1 MTPRGSGKHV
11 AVVGGGISGMAV
23 ALAVGDL
30 AQSRGLPAPRV
41 TVLES
46 ADRVG
51 GKIRTLSEDGFTCEW
66 GVNGFLNKEPKTL
79 ELCRRLGLEDRLLPA
94 ADAFNNRFI
103 YTGGRLRAVKMHPLK
118 FLFSGLLP
126 FSGTLRLVRELWVP
140 PRDPD
145 APEESVADFA
155 RRRIGPLAYQVLV
168 DPMQTGIYAGDPE
181 QMSVAACFPRVL
193 EVEQQYGSLIR
204 GMMKIAKERKAT
216 RQQEQDPQPGEDQPP
231 GAGPS
236 GHLTSF
242 KGGMQVLVSRMAEE
256 LGHSVRL
263 GARVQALQREGGG
276 YRLVGEG
283 MEPLEADSVVL
294 ACPAHA
300 AAPMTRELTPGL
312 SELMEQVPYSPL
324 AVVCLG
330 YARPDMVHP
339 MNGFGFLVP
348 RTAGLRLLGAL
359 WTSSIFP
366 ERCPDGR
373 VLVRVMIGGA
383 RDPEALDL
391 SDDELAELVHGE
403 IAGAQ
408 GATAAPDFVR
418 VFRHR
423 RAIPQYTMGHLSRLE
438 QMETALEDLPGL
450 IVTGN
455 AYRGVSV
462 NDCAKNAWGTAERV
476 LDYLEQP
483 TAE

>member
-1 MTPRGSGKHV
+1 MSSEKHV
-11 AVVGGGISGMAV
+11 AIIGGGVSGMAT
-23 ALAVGDL
+23 ALAVQDL
-30 AQSRGLPAPRV
+30 AASEGYPRPRV

-51 GKIRTLSEDGFTCEW
+51 GKTHTLSADGFTCEW
-66 GVNGFLNKEPKTL
+66 GVNGFLNKEPKTI
-79 ELCRRLGLEDRLLPA
+79 ELCQRLGLEDRLLPA
-94 ADAFNNRFI
+94 SDAFNNRFI
-103 YTGGRLRAVKMHPLK
+103 FTAGKLRAVKMHPLK

-126 FSGTLRLVRELWVP
+126 LSGMIRLARELWVP
-140 PRDPD
+140 QRAAD

-155 RRRIGPLAYQVLV
+155 RRRIGPLGYQVLV

-204 GMMKIAKERKAT
+204 GMMKIAKERKAAQ
-216 RQQEQDPQPGEDQPP
+216 REAPQEEPAADDQQPP
-231 GAGPS
+231 GAGPA

-242 KGGMQVLVSRMAEE
+242 KGGMKVLVQSMARE
-256 LGHSVRL
+256 LGDSVRL
-263 GARVQALQREGGG
+263 GARVEEIELLASGG
-276 YRLVGEG
+276 YRVQGEG
-283 MEPLEADSVVL
+283 MEPVEADSVVL
-294 ACPAHA
+294 ACPAYA
-300 AAPMTRELTPGL
+300 AASIARSLPAGL
-312 SELMEQVPYSPL
+312 STLMEQIPYNPL

-330 YARPDMVHP
+330 YARSRVAHP
-339 MNGFGFLVP
+339 MDGFGFLVP
-348 RTAGLRLLGAL
+348 RTAGLRILGAL

-366 ERCPDGR
+366 ERCGEDH

-391 SDDELAELVHGE
+391 SDDELLEQVHAE

-408 GATAAPDFVR
+408 AVTGAPDFVR
-418 VFRHR
+418 IFRHR
-423 RAIPQYTMGHLSRLE
+423 RGIPHYTMGHLERLE
-438 QMETALEDLPGL
+438 EMETILKSLPGL

-462 NDCAKNAWGTAERV
+462 NDCAKNAWDIADKV
-476 LDYLEQP
+476 LAFLKKSE
-483 TAE
+483 